1 MAKQKLK
8 TNRSAAKRMKV
19 TASGKVKRGQA
30 GKRHLLTSKGPSR
43 TGSLKK
49 LVLVAKENM
58 KNVKRM
64 MPYAF

>member
-19 TASGKVKRGQA
+19 TSSGKVKRGQA

-43 TGSLKK
+43 KGSLKK
-49 LVLVAKENM
+49 SVLVAPENM
-58 KNVKRM
+58 KSVRRM
-64 MPYAF
+64 LPYGF

>member
-30 GKRHLLTSKGPSR
+30 GKRHLLTSKGPAR
-43 TGSLKK
+43 KGSLKK
-49 LVLVAKENM
+49 MVLVAKENM

>member
-19 TASGKVKRGQA
+19 TSSGKVKRGQA

-43 TGSLKK
+43 KGSLKK

>member
-19 TASGKVKRGQA
+19 TGTGKVKRGQA

-43 TGSLKK
+43 KGSLKK
-49 LVLVAKENM
+49 SALVAPADM
-58 KNVKRM
+58 KNVRRM
-64 MPYAF
+64 LPYGF

>member
-43 TGSLKK
+43 KGSLKK

>member
-19 TASGKVKRGQA
+19 TGTGKVKRSQA
-30 GKRHLLTSKGPSR
+30 GKRHLLTSQGPSR
-43 TGSLKK
+43 KGSLKK
-49 LVLVAKENM
+49 SVLVAKVNM

-64 MPYAF
+64 LPYG

>member
-19 TASGKVKRGQA
+19 TASGKVRRGQA

-43 TGSLKK
+43 KGSLKK
-49 LVLVAKENM
+49 SVLVAPENM

>member
-19 TASGKVKRGQA
+19 TSTGKVKRGQA

-43 TGSLKK
+43 KGSLKK